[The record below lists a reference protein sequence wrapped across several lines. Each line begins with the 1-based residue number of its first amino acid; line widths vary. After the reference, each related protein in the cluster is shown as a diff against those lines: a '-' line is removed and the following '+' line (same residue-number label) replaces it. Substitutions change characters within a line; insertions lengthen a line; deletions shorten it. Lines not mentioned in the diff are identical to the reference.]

1 MYGSTAYGICFNDS
15 SCDISIEYDQNSSQN
30 DKSSQQI
37 IKDISD
43 IIENEMKDIL
53 NVQSIQKSNNKLTLT
68 AKNDTNTNIVFNFTT
83 GLFSSAYKTSFLLK
97 SYIEMDERV
106 KILALCLRFIAKVK
120 FYFLLILLKHFSLF
134 YF

>member
-1 MYGSTAYGICFNDS
+1 MYGSTAYGICFNES

-30 DKSSQQI
+30 DKSSQHI

-43 IIENEMKDIL
+43 LIENEMKDIL

-68 AKNDTNTNIVFNFTT
+68 AFRSENNAIFNFTT
-83 GLFSSAYKTSFLLK
+83 GLFSSAHKTSFLLK

-106 KILALCLRFIAKVK
+106 KILSLCFRYIAKVILTF
-120 FYFLLILLKHFSLF
+120 FYQINYNIFIF
-134 YF
+134 